1 MNSKHIETPTKAK
14 IQGAVEFCEKQ
25 GISYHK
31 EDVIRTFDV
40 ERTRGYAYL
49 REGASSRRHHNN
61 SDVSE
66 VRGRHKIVTPKLIR
80 EMERL
85 LEEEGMEARALTWEQ
100 LGFEV
105 GLDCSGKTIQR
116 IMGTM
121 DYHKCIACRKGW
133 VNEKTRKLRMKWSD
147 AMLSRYPNAEDWKQV
162 RFSDEVHFGW
172 GPQGKLRI
180 IRRLGER
187 YCHDCIQ
194 EADEPDEAVKKRHHC
209 WAAAGHDFKSDIY
222 FYRVP
227 GNSNGKMSQRVY
239 IDSILEPIV
248 KPWIEAKHDF
258 VLEEDGDSGH
268 GPGKS
273 NIVRTWKQNND
284 LKHYFNCPCSPDLA
298 PIENCWQAPKQYLK
312 KYPHWDDDTTKGLIY
327 EGWANVS
334 QAFINERVSTMP
346 DRLRAVLDGEGKM
359 TGY

>member
-1 MNSKHIETPTKAK
+1 
-14 IQGAVEFCEKQ
+14 
-25 GISYHK
+25 
-31 EDVIRTFDV
+31 
-40 ERTRGYAYL
+40 
-49 REGASSRRHHNN
+49 
-61 SDVSE
+61 
-66 VRGRHKIVTPKLIR
+66 
-80 EMERL
+80 
-85 LEEEGMEARALTWEQ
+85 
-100 LGFEV
+100 
-105 GLDCSGKTIQR
+105 
-116 IMGTM
+116 
-121 DYHKCIACRKGW
+121 
-133 VNEKTRKLRMKWSD
+133 
-147 AMLSRYPNAEDWKQV
+147 
-162 RFSDEVHFGW
+162 
-172 GPQGKLRI
+172 
-180 IRRLGER
+180 
-187 YCHDCIQ
+187 
-194 EADEPDEAVKKRHHC
+194 
-209 WAAAGHDFKSDIY
+209 
-222 FYRVP
+222 
-227 GNSNGKMSQRVY
+227 MSQRVY